1 MADFCW
7 SSFFFN
13 LLSYHNKLMVTILT
27 FDRFQNCFQH
37 LCYAL
42 TIGGKRRLFGKLLSW
57 FVGHC
62 LNKRP
67 WNTIWMATSTTYVLI
82 EKKNYTCNI
91 KSSYTAIVL
100 SKYYITRSFLVLS
113 WVALPSGVSL
123 IFFFNQTILRMITVL
138 VMTTSLWT
146 THCGKII

>member
-1 MADFCW
+1 MLEIESRHLTWVGPKSQELHGRFLLKF
-7 SSFFFN
+7 FFFN

-67 WNTIWMATSTTYVLI
+67 WNRIWMATSTRYVLSLI
-82 EKKNYTCNI
+82 EKSNCNNYLI
-91 KSSYTAIVL
+91 LKPAIQMIL
-100 SKYYITRSFLVLS
+100 STTKVVYYLY
-113 WVALPSGVSL
+113 
-123 IFFFNQTILRMITVL
+123 
-138 VMTTSLWT
+138 
-146 THCGKII
+146 

>member
-1 MADFCW
+1 MLEIESRHLTWVGPKSQELHGRFLLKF
-7 SSFFFN
+7 FFFN

-67 WNTIWMATSTTYVLI
+67 WNTIWMATSTTYILI
-82 EKKNYTCNI
+82 EKKIILVTLI
-91 KSSYTAIVL
+91 STSIPIVWSTISQDL
-100 SKYYITRSFLVLS
+100 FEFLVELPCLWA
-113 WVALPSGVSL
+113 WVS
-123 IFFFNQTILRMITVL
+123 FFPLRLYSV
-138 VMTTSLWT
+138 W
-146 THCGKII
+146 